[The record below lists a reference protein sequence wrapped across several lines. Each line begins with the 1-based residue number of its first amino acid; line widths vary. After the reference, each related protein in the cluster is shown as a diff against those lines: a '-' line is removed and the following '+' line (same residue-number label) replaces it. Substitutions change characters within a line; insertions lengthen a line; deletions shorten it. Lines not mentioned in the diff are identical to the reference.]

1 MRDADKRDDQ
11 STWPRRA
18 AQHLL
23 VAGLV
28 VFVPTGWSNLSA
40 QEQSLCAAKEK
51 GWFEADYVGSQ
62 GRIAVC
68 GHPEGN
74 DAIGTIRVLQR
85 GGTGSD
91 VGTADFRVLA
101 KASGDQRASVFTI
114 RRYTRYRTTYLKFS
128 FAGRH
133 METVIYD
140 SFDDGQTATSM
151 KQTSL
156 ATQSTSEE
164 IQLKPRSGSL
174 SLMGL
179 ESVVRIL
186 PFDE

>member
-1 MRDADKRDDQ
+1 MRDADNRDNQ

-18 AQHLL
+18 VQ
-23 VAGLV
+23 GLFAAALM
-28 VFVPTGWSNLSA
+28 VFIPSGLSSLSA
-40 QEQSLCAAKEK
+40 QEQSLCAVNEK

-62 GRIAVC
+62 GMIAVC
-68 GHPEGN
+68 SRPEGN
-74 DAIGTIRVLQR
+74 DAIGTIRVLQKT
-85 GGTGSD
+85 GTGKN
-91 VGTADFRVLA
+91 VGTADIRVLA

-140 SFDDGQTATSM
+140 SFDDGQTATNMKRASLTTKSM
-151 KQTSL
+151 PQ
-156 ATQSTSEE
+156 E
-164 IQLKPRSGSL
+164 IQLKPRSESL